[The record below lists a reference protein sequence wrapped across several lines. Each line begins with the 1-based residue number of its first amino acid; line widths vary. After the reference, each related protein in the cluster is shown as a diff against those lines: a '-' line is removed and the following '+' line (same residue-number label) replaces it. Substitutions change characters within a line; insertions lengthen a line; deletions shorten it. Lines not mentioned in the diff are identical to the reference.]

1 MMKPTIFISDNQ
13 LIFFAADIGAHW
25 NAVKFL
31 IFVVELQP
39 LVRRNRYSID
49 GQK

>member
-1 MMKPTIFISDNQ
+1 MIKLTIFIGDNQ

-31 IFVVELQP
+31 IFAIKLQP
-39 LVRRNRYSID
+39 LVRWNRYSID
-49 GQK
+49 SQK